1 MFYKDFVK
9 SVSSLSDVPQS
20 KVDAVLKTLP
30 KVLIKEVLS
39 KEDKLNIPYFGTF
52 YTKRRKGYINDTKF
66 NAVVSSFRFSKNI
79 KDDVKQYASK

>member
-20 KVDAVLKTLP
+20 KVDAVLKALP

-39 KEDKLNIPYFGTF
+39 KEDKVNIPYFGTF
-52 YTKRRKGYINDTKF
+52 YTKRRKGYINNTKF
-66 NAVVSSFRFSKNI
+66 DTIVSSFKFSKNT
-79 KDDVKQYASK
+79 KDNVKSNASK